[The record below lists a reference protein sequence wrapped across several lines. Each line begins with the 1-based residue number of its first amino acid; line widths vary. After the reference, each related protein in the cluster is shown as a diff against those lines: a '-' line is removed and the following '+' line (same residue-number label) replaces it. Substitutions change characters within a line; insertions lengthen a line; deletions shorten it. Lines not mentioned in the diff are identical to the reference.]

1 MTILKVILS
10 FTHPCSFVYLI
21 LYIYEMKY
29 DSYFYIFNCNKILK
43 HFVCKVTRKIV
54 RILILK
60 IGIFRKNEI
69 FHIYKLMYTLS
80 LEKLI
85 KSKKYEFDKI
95 YSLNNN

>member
-10 FTHPCSFVYLI
+10 FTHPSFVFLI

-29 DSYFYIFNCNKILK
+29 DSYFYISCNKILK

-85 KSKKYEFDKI
+85 RSKKYEFDKI